1 MRHQANDIIIAVLA
15 VITALC
21 LSACGGQK
29 ATETAPIVDS
39 MDVPVDTMAQ
49 DSIDSLAAN
58 QPIPKAAD
66 EYFNDF
72 IYSFTSNRK
81 YQLTRVRFPLPV
93 QRGSQTTFIQRAQ
106 WHFTRLHFKEAV
118 YTVFFD
124 NKRSLDLEKSK
135 TLKQVSIQWFHMK
148 RGETESYL
156 FHRGDDGQ
164 WRLEQIKYSS
174 IDDYADAAFIKF
186 YQRFAS
192 DEAFQRKHLAGEI
205 SFKTPDPEDE
215 FEDMTGTIAP
225 SQWRSFRPELLHDDF
240 TNIDYGQSLKYGGQR
255 IVALEGSS
263 NGFLSLLFF
272 RHTKQ
277 GWQLYRLEN

>member
-1 MRHQANDIIIAVLA
+1 MLDLAMRHQANDIIIAVLA

-192 DEAFQRKHLAGEI
+192 DEAFQRKHLAGEDRHHRPQPVA
-205 SFKTPDPEDE
+205 FLPPRATPRRLY
-215 FEDMTGTIAP
+215 
-225 SQWRSFRPELLHDDF
+225 QYRLRSKPQVRRPAHRRPRRE
-240 TNIDYGQSLKYGGQR
+240 QQR
-255 IVALEGSS
+255 ISLSAL
-263 NGFLSLLFF
+263 LPA
-272 RHTKQ
+272 
-277 GWQLYRLEN
+277 Y